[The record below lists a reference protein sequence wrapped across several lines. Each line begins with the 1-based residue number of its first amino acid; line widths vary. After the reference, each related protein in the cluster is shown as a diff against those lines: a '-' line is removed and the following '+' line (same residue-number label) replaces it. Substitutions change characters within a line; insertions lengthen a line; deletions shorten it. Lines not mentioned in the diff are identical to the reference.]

1 MLGIFRPGEH
11 IVLREELAAKGNR
24 ATVYCVHEY
33 RVGRTCRYYAPMHR
47 VGNNDT
53 FQDKYKSITDLSERS
68 YVGEDA
74 LREYF
79 PELCI

>member
-24 ATVYCVHEY
+24 AIVYRVQEY
-33 RVGRTCRYYAPMHR
+33 RAGRNCRYYAPIRR
-47 VGNNDT
+47 VDNSDA
-53 FQDKYKSITDLSERS
+53 FKYKSITDLSERS